1 MRRIVMS
8 VTFSL
13 PCSIKFSMMLNYAP
27 RSVADTFLLGVDSSK
42 RLIDLNAILPHE
54 FQHSDNGLVMLAVF
68 VLKRNLR
75 GIDLVLYQILAFRIA
90 ICFVSDFPHCEGKT
104 DQNQCQYGVHHIITI
119 LPGNTSAN
127 STWVMFPLP
136 FRVTAT
142 VGL

>member
-1 MRRIVMS
+1 MS
-8 VTFSL
+8 ITFSL
-13 PCSIKFSMMLNYAP
+13 PCSIKFSMVLDYAP
-27 RSVADTFLLGVDSSK
+27 RPVADTFLLGVDPPE

-54 FQHSDNGLVMLAVF
+54 FQHRNHGLVMLAVF
-68 VLKRNLR
+68 IHERNLR
-75 GIDLVLYQILAFRIA
+75 GIDLVLYQILTFLVA